1 MLGVRLDT
9 KMEKRLERL
18 AKRTGR
24 TKSYYMRKALEEM
37 IEDFE
42 DVAAAMERLEN
53 PGKRVS
59 MEDMRKRLAVD
70 H

>member
-1 MLGVRLDT
+1 
-9 KMEKRLERL
+9 MEKRLERL

-59 MEDMRKRLAVD
+59 MDDMRKRLAVD